1 MPGRL
6 EKFYT
11 FRRLIQGTSIK
22 FLINGFGG
30 GGGVTVTSKDGIN
43 TLIGNR
49 SDCIDGGGT
58 WRAGEIVQAPE
69 VCSYS
74 RTKCDGGEQCYGSV
88 APDNIVPDEFNAIYR
103 YDTSSDTHSCYRAR
117 AQENV
122 NYLTFTSKL
131 SGVIVIEMKL
141 DGLEGSEWVEVLE
154 QNADC
159 NDDDS
164 DNTFYKNNPAGIVH
178 YMRIHAHAN
187 SDNDDL
193 AERINGD
200 GDLDCDDGDAS
211 CLVNVTYTNAGYA
224 HGISEGQYF
233 VSVQDFSYQNVGDI
247 MLVGFDSGLSSE
259 FRDNDSAS
267 PNREFCG

>member
-1 MPGRL
+1 M
-6 EKFYT
+6 
-11 FRRLIQGTSIK
+11 
-22 FLINGFGG
+22 
-30 GGGVTVTSKDGIN
+30 
-43 TLIGNR
+43 
-49 SDCIDGGGT
+49 
-58 WRAGEIVQAPE
+58 
-69 VCSYS
+69 
-74 RTKCDGGEQCYGSV
+74 
-88 APDNIVPDEFNAIYR
+88 
-103 YDTSSDTHSCYRAR
+103 
-117 AQENV
+117 
-122 NYLTFTSKL
+122 
-131 SGVIVIEMKL
+131 IEMKL

-211 CLVNVTYTNAGYA
+211 CLVDVTYTNAGYA

-267 PNREFCG
+267 PTVSFVDKKLLVAMDNKDTNRCSVVDGINKHSDASTYIVAIDLGDQNAGEDDAEDDVGEVITQVTTNFIEGDNNYI